1 MNEDL
6 YEFAEQLNIK
16 ILSFNLPNCESLSI
30 CDGDDYY
37 IGIDDKQIDNSAN
50 ERVHIAHELGHCET
64 GAFYNEFSPVDT
76 TRKCEEVAERWAIR
90 KLIDKNKFL
99 DMLELGYDIW
109 ELAEYFN
116 VTEDYIKKAYKLYF
130 EIKPVM

>member
-64 GAFYNEFSPVDT
+64 GAFIMNFHLLTQQGNVKKSPT
-76 TRKCEEVAERWAIR
+76 AGR
-90 KLIDKNKFL
+90 
-99 DMLELGYDIW
+99 
-109 ELAEYFN
+109 
-116 VTEDYIKKAYKLYF
+116 
-130 EIKPVM
+130 

>member
-76 TRKCEEVAERWAIR
+76 TKKYEEVADRWAIR
-90 KLIDKNKFL
+90 KLIDKDKFL